1 LNRFI
6 ILVATLLVA
15 VLASCEQEQTEASR
29 LQEVFPSVEI
39 RNAALFRVNQ
49 TALTQAFFKGQ
60 WTLVSFS
67 EAGCSQQCLHRLE
80 LLAAADDV
88 QRLFFLQG
96 MPDHV
101 LLSSLANKF
110 PSIAITMGATA
121 ISSDIFY
128 GQFDVDFIEAQQK
141 QEFIYLIN
149 SNAELE
155 YVLPQ
160 EQVKSG
166 ILNVEL
172 DRLTKN

>member
-1 LNRFI
+1 MNRFI
-6 ILVATLLVA
+6 IPVIALLVA
-15 VLASCEQEQTEASR
+15 VLASCEQEQPAPSL
-29 LQEVFPSVEI
+29 LQEVFPSTEI

-67 EAGCSQQCLHRLE
+67 EAGCNQQCLHRLE
-80 LLAAADDV
+80 TMAAADDV

-101 LLSSLANKF
+101 LLSSLGKQF

-128 GQFDVDFIEAQQK
+128 GQFDVDFIEAQHK
-141 QEFIYLIN
+141 QEFIYLVN

-160 EQVKSG
+160 KQVKSG
-166 ILNVEL
+166 ILNAEL